1 MPTCDAIV
9 VGGGVI
15 GCATAFELARA
26 GADVVLLERDAIGAH
41 ASSAA
46 AGMLAPIV
54 ESEAADPLLALG
66 LRAQA
71 ELCERID
78 ELVECSGI
86 DPGLVRC
93 GALRVAGPEHA
104 AALRVTAL
112 RLAQLDCRWLEP
124 DELYKL
130 EPRLAPGLAGALWSA
145 REACLDAALL
155 TRAFAAAAQRRGAR
169 LRPGTPVL
177 GLIRAGDR
185 IAGVRT
191 AEGELL
197 GGAVVLCSGAW
208 ARASG
213 EWLGVT
219 LPVEPIKGQMLAI
232 ETPVPPLAS
241 IVWGDGAYL
250 VPRPDGSL
258 RVGATLERAGY
269 DTRPTAGGVALLLD
283 AARELL
289 PDTQRCRFLST
300 WAGLRPATPD
310 HLPLVGPLAAWPG
323 VWLGV
328 GHHRNGILL
337 SALTARALAEAILG
351 GAWPAGLA
359 ALDPQRFCN

>member
-1 MPTCDAIV
+1 MRACDAIV

-54 ESEAADPLLALG
+54 ESEAGEPLLELG
-66 LRAQA
+66 VRAQA
-71 ELCERID
+71 ELCERIE
-78 ELVECSGI
+78 ELVECSGV
-86 DPGLVRC
+86 DPGLLRC
-93 GALRVAGPEHA
+93 GALRVAGPERA
-104 AALRVTAL
+104 PALRASAL
-112 RLAQLDCRWLEP
+112 KLAGLDCRWLEA

-155 TRAFAAAAQRRGAR
+155 TRAFAIGAQRRGA
-169 LRPGTPVL
+169 LVRPGTPVL
-177 GLIRAGDR
+177 GLIRSGDR

-191 AEGELL
+191 AEGEL
-197 GGAVVLCSGAW
+197 GAAAVVLCSGAW

-213 EWLGVT
+213 EWLGLA
-219 LPVEPIKGQMLAI
+219 LPVEPVKGQMLAL
-232 ETPVPPLAS
+232 ETPVPPLPS
-241 IVWGDGAYL
+241 ILWGDGVYL

-258 RVGATLERAGY
+258 RVGATVERAGY
-269 DTRPTAGGVALLLD
+269 DTRPTAGGLALLLD
-283 AARELL
+283 AARALL
-289 PDTQRCRFLST
+289 PDAARCRFQST

-310 HLPLVGPLAAWPG
+310 QLPLVGPLATRPG

-337 SALTARALAEAILG
+337 SALTARALASGILA
-351 GAWPAGLA
+351 GAWPDGLG
-359 ALDPQRFCN
+359 ALDPQRFGS